1 MTAPT
6 FQIRDH
12 ISIPR
17 KRKTLIGRIG
27 RILLVLSILLVL
39 LATAGLLY
47 QGIASTVD
55 ASMYPAS
62 GKLIDV
68 GGYRLHINCT
78 GRTSVGHPTV
88 ILESQLGGNS
98 LDWSKIQPGVATF
111 NRVCSY
117 DRAGYGWGDSRPK
130 PPTRGRM
137 GRGLHTL
144 LI

>member
-47 QGIASTVD
+47 QGIASYLQNMNSMTVNL
-55 ASMYPAS
+55 PAKKRVGQS
-62 GKLIDV
+62 G
-68 GGYRLHINCT
+68 
-78 GRTSVGHPTV
+78 
-88 ILESQLGGNS
+88 
-98 LDWSKIQPGVATF
+98 PGATAA
-111 NRVCSY
+111 VEQ
-117 DRAGYGWGDSRPK
+117 SRNQ
-130 PPTRGRM
+130 R
-137 GRGLHTL
+137 
-144 LI
+144 